1 MRTEF
6 SNQEGSQIVDRIIA
20 TIQRNKEYLSEVD
33 SHGGDGDHGINMNKG
48 FTFARQ
54 ELDELPSYTMSDGL
68 KVISHVLV
76 NKIGGSMGP
85 LYGSF
90 FRGLSVASRKSET
103 ITNELMLEMLK
114 KAYKNLSD
122 LTDAK
127 VGDKSLID
135 VLAPTVETYEKT
147 LNAGGSFNEC
157 LSQSHTAAQSGL
169 EATKEIPAKIGRAS
183 RIGDRSIGF
192 QDGGATSC
200 YLIIEAMVN
209 TINELLE
216 E

>member
-1 MRTEF
+1 MKTEF
-6 SNQEGSQIVDRIIA
+6 TNQAGSRIVDAIIA
-20 TIQRNKEYLSEVD
+20 TIQANKGYLSEVD

-48 FTFARQ
+48 ITFARQ

-76 NKIGGSMGP
+76 TKIGGSMGP

-90 FRGLSVASRKSET
+90 FRGLSAASRKSEV
-103 ITNELMLEMLK
+103 ISNELMLKMLQK
-114 KAYKNLSD
+114 GYQNLSD

-135 VLAPTVETYEKT
+135 VLVPTVETYEKGI
-147 LNAGGSFNEC
+147 AEGDSFEEC
-157 LSQSHTAAQSGL
+157 LTKSLTAAKAGL

-183 RIGDRSIGF
+183 RIGDRSIGH
-192 QDGGATSC
+192 QDAGATSC

-209 TINELLE
+209 TIKELLE